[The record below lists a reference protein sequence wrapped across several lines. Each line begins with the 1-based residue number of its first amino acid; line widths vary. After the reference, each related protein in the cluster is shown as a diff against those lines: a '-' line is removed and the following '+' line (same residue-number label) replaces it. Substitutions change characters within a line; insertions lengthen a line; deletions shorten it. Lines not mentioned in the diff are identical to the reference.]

1 MIEKVQLIW
10 QVWDWLS
17 TPAAAAIFGALFG
30 VSEALASIPSIQAN
44 SVFQAIASVLK
55 KLAKK

>member
-10 QVWDWLS
+10 QVWDLLS

-30 VSEALASIPSIQAN
+30 VSEA
-44 SVFQAIASVLK
+44 
-55 KLAKK
+55 